1 MESER
6 QGSKRLRVG
15 WPVVRVQAV
24 LVRTTLMRKA
34 KSIGRLANKPSLCVF
49 ASSRSSE
56 PALHLHMSPLHHYH
70 HLALRRLDN
79 SLTKS
84 TLANGCFGSFLRAS
98 AYQTATAATSRLCT
112 TRVSTNF
119 AQVEYGRLP
128 VTRAEPNAE
137 ICFVVEPSRKLL
149 HIAAYIYALHVQYN
163 GTSTLSDAIS
173 DMSPSPTSPYSC
185 PLGTLVLKPCRFI
198 TELTS
203 KTFQKSE
210 LVSLEYESLSPYL
223 LPFFLLWK
231 GRTL

>member
-1 MESER
+1 MAGCARASSASEDHTDEE
-6 QGSKRLRVG
+6 GKID
-15 WPVVRVQAV
+15 W
-24 LVRTTLMRKA
+24 KA
-34 KSIGRLANKPSLCVF
+34 GEQPSLCVF

-79 SLTKS
+79 SWIKS

-163 GTSTLSDAIS
+163 GTSTLLDAIS